1 MNPKDN
7 IRKQLD
13 MRSFATRIWLLCM
26 VSGLTLG
33 AITLIFNIDR
43 VLLFIAIVIVFIGLI
58 TAFYEKRID
67 RYFQNK
73 RRLESDESES

>member
-13 MRSFATRIWLLCM
+13 MRSYATRIWLVFM
-26 VSGLTLG
+26 VTGFSLG
-33 AITLIFNIDR
+33 AIKFIFNLDSI
-43 VLLFIAIVIVFIGLI
+43 LLLIAIGFVLSALVIAIL
-58 TAFYEKRID
+58 EKRID

-73 RRLESDESES
+73 RRLE

>member
-13 MRSFATRIWLLCM
+13 MRSYATRIWLLLM
-26 VSGLTLG
+26 ISGFSLG
-33 AITLIFNIDR
+33 AIRFIFNLDSI
-43 VLLFIAIVIVFIGLI
+43 LLLIAIVIVFIGLI
-58 TAFYEKRID
+58 TAIYEKRID

-73 RRLESDESES
+73 KRLE

>member
-26 VSGLTLG
+26 VIGLSLG
-33 AITLIFNIDR
+33 AITLVFNFDS
-43 VLLFIAIVIVFIGLI
+43 VLLLIAIVFVFIGLI
-58 TAFYEKRID
+58 TAIFEKRID
-67 RYFQNK
+67 RHFQNK
-73 RRLESDESES
+73 RRLESDE

>member
-13 MRSFATRIWLLCM
+13 MRSFATRIWLFLM
-26 VSGLTLG
+26 ISGFAVG
-33 AITLIFNIDR
+33 AINLIFKID
-43 VLLFIAIVIVFIGLI
+43 FILMIAAIALVISALIVAVF
-58 TAFYEKRID
+58 EKRID

-73 RRLESDESES
+73 RRLE

>member
-1 MNPKDN
+1 LNPKDN

-26 VSGLTLG
+26 MSGFTLG
-33 AITLIFNIDR
+33 AIKFIFDFDS
-43 VLLFIAIVIVFIGLI
+43 VLLLIATVIVFIGLI
-58 TAFYEKRID
+58 TAIYEKRID

-73 RRLESDESES
+73 RRLE

>member
-26 VSGLTLG
+26 VSGLALG
-33 AITLIFNIDR
+33 AITLIFDFDR
-43 VLLFIAIVIVFIGLI
+43 VLLLIAIVIVFIGLI
-58 TAFYEKRID
+58 TSVYEKRID
-67 RYFQNK
+67 RHFQNK
-73 RRLESDESES
+73 RRLESDE